1 MGFVIVSLAADPAVA
16 KTHSMVGQH
25 GRYCAATSEPL
36 DQDRMARRLKLTD
49 GQKLSL
55 RDFDTT
61 RTKAET
67 AMQATV
73 CGGTRDFS
81 TLSGRIVAQQAFLE
95 AHLVALKAEAP
106 SLLAFYSTL
115 DERQQARFDDMR
127 TGFVGRSDGR
137 ARRGHRG
144 H

>member
-1 MGFVIVSLAADPAVA
+1 MVTLAAVPAAA
-16 KTHSMVGQH
+16 KTHAMVGQH
-25 GRYCAATSEPL
+25 GRYCAAASEPL

-49 GQKLSL
+49 AQKLSL
-55 RDFDTT
+55 RDFEAT

-81 TLSGRIVAQQAFLE
+81 TLSGRIAAQQAFLE
-95 AHLVALKAEAP
+95 AHLAALKAEAP
-106 SLLAFYSTL
+106 SLVAFYSTL

-127 TGFVGRSDGR
+127 TGFVGRSGRHSDG
-137 ARRGHRG
+137 ARGGHRG